1 MIDKQKLIQKAA
13 KAGLTIDA
21 ATADR
26 FDRYAYML
34 VEKNKQVN
42 LTAITDPEG
51 ILNKHFLDSI
61 LPLSELDLPIGAK
74 VIDVGTGAGFPGIPM
89 KLLRP
94 DLDLILLDSLQKRVM
109 VLEGFCKELGLTD
122 VCCLHGRA
130 EEAGRGELRETF
142 DLVTSRAV
150 ARMNKLCEYC
160 LPLVKPGGVFAA
172 LKGPTAAEEND
183 EAARAVSILGGKLR
197 PLIQVNIPDTDLSH
211 VLAVVEKVSPT
222 PDKYPRGGGKI
233 AAKPL

>member
-1 MIDKQKLIQKAA
+1 MIDTQALIDKAA
-13 KAGLTIDA
+13 VAGLTLDK
-21 ATADR
+21 ATADK
-26 FDRYAYML
+26 FDLYAKML
-34 VEKNKQVN
+34 VEKNEQVN
-42 LTAITDPEG
+42 LTAITDPDG

-61 LPLSELDLPIGAK
+61 LPLAELDIPQGAA

-94 DLDLILLDSLQKRVM
+94 DLQLTLLDSLQKRVT
-109 VLEGFCKELGLTD
+109 VLEEFCEALGLTD
-122 VCCLHGRA
+122 VRCIHGRA
-130 EEAGRGELRETF
+130 EEAGKGTLREGF

-160 LPLVKPGGVFAA
+160 LPLVKVGGVFAA

-183 EAARAVSILGGKLR
+183 EAARAVAMLGGRLK
-197 PLIQVNIPDTDLSH
+197 PLKQVTIPGTDLSH
-211 VLAVVEKVSPT
+211 VLAAVDKVSPT
-222 PDKYPRGGGKI
+222 PAKYPRASGKI